1 MINLAPEVIGCLKT
15 LKMMYPSPR
24 FPMNIIYM
32 KALMPF
38 KFYDFMITITT
49 SIILTNLIM
58 LECAMC
64 KKPESGF

>member
-1 MINLAPEVIGCLKT
+1 
-15 LKMMYPSPR
+15 
-24 FPMNIIYM
+24 
-32 KALMPF
+32 MPF